1 MAPSWPPD
9 LVTIATLDR
18 SGHGSSG
25 RHRGLWTTERLWITS
40 LDQEALDHEA
50 EAVAELEAGDA
61 EPDPDFDSVDLDFD
75 GLASDVDLPEVRDS
89 EVRDSEVRD
98 SEVRDSEVRDSD
110 LLSAPDSDLP
120 LASPDSDL
128 P

>member
-25 RHRGLWTTERLWITS
+25 RHHGLWTTERLWITS
-40 LDQEALDHEA
+40 LDQEALDHEV

-61 EPDPDFDSVDLDFD
+61 EPDPDFDSVDPDFD

-89 EVRDSEVRD
+89 EPRDSEVRD

-120 LASPDSDL
+120 LALLDSDL

>member
-1 MAPSWPPD
+1 VDNRAAVD
-9 LVTIATLDR
+9 NFAG
-18 SGHGSSG
+18 SG
-25 RHRGLWTTERLWITS
+25 
-40 LDQEALDHEA
+40 ALDHEA

-61 EPDPDFDSVDLDFD
+61 EPDPDFDSVDPDFD
-75 GLASDVDLPEVRDS
+75 GLASDVDLPEVR
-89 EVRDSEVRD
+89 E

-120 LASPDSDL
+120 LALPDSDL

>member
-1 MAPSWPPD
+1 MVPSWPPD

-61 EPDPDFDSVDLDFD
+61 EPDSVDPDFD
-75 GLASDVDLPEVRDS
+75 GLASDVDLP
-89 EVRDSEVRD
+89 EVRD

-120 LASPDSDL
+120 LALPDSDL

>member
-1 MAPSWPPD
+1 MDNFAG
-9 LVTIATLDR
+9 
-18 SGHGSSG
+18 SG
-25 RHRGLWTTERLWITS
+25 
-40 LDQEALDHEA
+40 ALDHEA

-61 EPDPDFDSVDLDFD
+61 EPDPDFDSVDPDFD
-75 GLASDVDLPEVRDS
+75 GLASDVDLP

-120 LASPDSDL
+120 LALPDSDL

>member
-1 MAPSWPPD
+1 
-9 LVTIATLDR
+9 
-18 SGHGSSG
+18 
-25 RHRGLWTTERLWITS
+25 LWTTERLWITS

-61 EPDPDFDSVDLDFD
+61 EPDPDFDSVDPDFD

-89 EVRDSEVRD
+89 EVRDS
-98 SEVRDSEVRDSD
+98 D

-120 LASPDSDL
+120 LPLPDCDL

>member
-1 MAPSWPPD
+1 M
-9 LVTIATLDR
+9 
-18 SGHGSSG
+18 
-25 RHRGLWTTERLWITS
+25 WTTERLWITS

-61 EPDPDFDSVDLDFD
+61 EPDPDFDSVDPDFD
-75 GLASDVDLPEVRDS
+75 GLASEVDLPL
-89 EVRDSEVRD
+89 
-98 SEVRDSEVRDSD
+98 VRDSEVRDSD

-120 LASPDSDL
+120 LALPDSDL